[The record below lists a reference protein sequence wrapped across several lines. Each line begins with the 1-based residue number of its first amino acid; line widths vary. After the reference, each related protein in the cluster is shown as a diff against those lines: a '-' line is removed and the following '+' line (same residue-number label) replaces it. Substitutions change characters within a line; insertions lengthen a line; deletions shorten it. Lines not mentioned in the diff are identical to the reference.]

1 MYKVAKFANVEV
13 RAVSRA
19 VQGGQDRAAP
29 GQQKPCRRNNELKAD
44 PLSDAWNRVR
54 KTIATFW
61 DIYARIWHGYEL
73 HGVANLPEGPGILVY
88 YHGAIPIDYL
98 YFLSRLFLWK
108 KRLCLS
114 VADHFVFRLPGLK
127 LLLEVTGVIPGT
139 REECLAALRNG
150 YLVSISPGGVR
161 EALFS
166 DQSYQLMWGN
176 RKGFAQVALEAKV
189 PIIPMYT
196 QNVREGYRM
205 FKERRFFR
213 QLYESTRLPFTPP
226 YGGLPVKFRTYI
238 GKPIPYDPNI
248 TTEELVEKEMTGGN
262 ESCTAGPTSMSYL
275 TCLTYILEEWTGVKD
290 IGDYL
295 SYAFYILWLFF
306 PLVVVFV
313 LPGVI
318 VILFYVS
325 ILWLHI
331 YKRKNE
337 IKEAYSHDVWIGA
350 REMLATIWDG
360 HGRIWHGYELH
371 GVENIPEGPGL
382 VVFYHGA
389 TPLDF
394 VYFTARLHIIKK
406 RCCSVVADHFVFRLP
421 GFRILL
427 EVLGVIHGPKEA
439 CVGTLGKGHL
449 LAIAPGGVREALFSD
464 EMYTILWSDRKGFAH
479 VAIDAKVLRT
489 FIGEPIPYDPNMT
502 AEELAAKTKAAV
514 QALIE
519 KHQKIPGNIFRALM
533 ERFRTQ
539 KKED

>member
-1 MYKVAKFANVEV
+1 MKEFFLELGDMIGRKESCASRQLPMISCLFYALEEWTVVEFLKKYLFYV
-13 RAVSRA
+13 IIGSLTICAILVFFI
-19 VQGGQDRAAP
+19 VPLTIVFFIYLTNILLLIHQ
-29 GQQKPCRRNNELKAD
+29 RNNELKAD

-61 DIYARIWHGYEL
+61 DIYARIWHG
-73 HGVANLPEGPGILVY
+73 
-88 YHGAIPIDYL
+88 
-98 YFLSRLFLWK
+98 
-108 KRLCLS
+108 
-114 VADHFVFRLPGLK
+114 LK
-127 LLLEVTGVIPGT
+127 LLLGVTGVIPGT

-189 PIIPMYT
+189 GLHPQLWSSQECLNST
-196 QNVREGYRM
+196 VNDVSEAQSVRTLTDCGGY
-205 FKERRFFR
+205 ERAPGTDGAAGASPGGCGRRTAPSR
-213 QLYESTRLPFTPP
+213 Q
-226 YGGLPVKFRTYI
+226 
-238 GKPIPYDPNI
+238 
-248 TTEELVEKEMTGGN
+248 EMTGGN

-295 SYAFYILWLFF
+295 SA
-306 PLVVVFV
+306 
-313 LPGVI
+313 
-318 VILFYVS
+318 
-325 ILWLHI
+325 
-331 YKRKNE
+331 K
-337 IKEAYSHDVWIGA
+337 
-350 REMLATIWDG
+350 EMLATLWDG

-389 TPLDF
+389 TPLDYI
-394 VYFTARLHIIKK
+394 YFTARLHVMQK

-427 EVLGVIHGPKEA
+427 EVFGVIHGPKEA
-439 CVGTLGKGHL
+439 CVGTLEKGHL

-464 EMYTILWSDRKGFAH
+464 EMYTILWSDRKGFAQ
-479 VAIDAKVLRT
+479 VAIDAKVPIIPMFTQNVREGFRTLGGIKILRSLYERTRLPVVPLYGGFPVKLRT
-489 FIGEPIPYDPNMT
+489 FIGAPIPYEPNMT

-533 ERFRTQ
+533 ERFQTQ